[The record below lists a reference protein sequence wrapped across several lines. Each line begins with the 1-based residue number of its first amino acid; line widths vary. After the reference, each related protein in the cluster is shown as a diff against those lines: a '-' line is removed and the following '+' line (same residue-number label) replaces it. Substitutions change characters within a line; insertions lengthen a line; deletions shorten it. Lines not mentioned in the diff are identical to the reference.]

1 MAKLLAAADL
11 KELGIRLSRAQL
23 WRLEKTK
30 RFPQRVRIGERTV
43 AWDAD
48 EIAAWLEARKA
59 ERGAA

>member
-11 KELGIRLSRAQL
+11 KVLGIRLSRAQL
-23 WRLEKTK
+23 WRLEKAN
-30 RFPQRVRIGERTV
+30 RFPRRVRIAERTV